1 MPLTAHFH
9 LPQGPRQTPSSSSR
23 LTFHKGLETL
33 SALISARNILPAC
46 GEWVTCDRA
55 IEALGRGFTVTVT
68 TATNNINSTSKA
80 GTQAMQQDEGGE
92 REKGKEEEEEEGGT
106 GVLDYLSAIAA
117 ACDRIRKAVTNHN
130 KAIRGTVAQLLVVL
144 MRPHDWYG
152 SPDYESCKALLYG
165 EWDLNGI
172 AAIDDRPH
180 AFVVPGM
187 RQEQESN
194 SEWLHRVQLP
204 KLWSNDQ
211 LLTESDIEG
220 CKIALIPFRYQT
232 FDAPDRISR
241 DTGDWLSI
249 ADVGN
254 QVNEYCVR
262 DRQLGGSHP
271 AGELKRT
278 AKN

>member
-117 ACDRIRKAVTNHN
+117 ACDRVSRLGPCPSTRCGGMNWVYIEPRMEFLGLIKMIINT
-130 KAIRGTVAQLLVVL
+130 
-144 MRPHDWYG
+144 
-152 SPDYESCKALLYG
+152 
-165 EWDLNGI
+165 
-172 AAIDDRPH
+172 AA
-180 AFVVPGM
+180 AG
-187 RQEQESN
+187 
-194 SEWLHRVQLP
+194 
-204 KLWSNDQ
+204 
-211 LLTESDIEG
+211 
-220 CKIALIPFRYQT
+220 
-232 FDAPDRISR
+232 
-241 DTGDWLSI
+241 
-249 ADVGN
+249 
-254 QVNEYCVR
+254 
-262 DRQLGGSHP
+262 
-271 AGELKRT
+271 AGEGAGGEEEGT
-278 AKN
+278 AGPQGKGQRKLCDSSVQNLLAMCAE